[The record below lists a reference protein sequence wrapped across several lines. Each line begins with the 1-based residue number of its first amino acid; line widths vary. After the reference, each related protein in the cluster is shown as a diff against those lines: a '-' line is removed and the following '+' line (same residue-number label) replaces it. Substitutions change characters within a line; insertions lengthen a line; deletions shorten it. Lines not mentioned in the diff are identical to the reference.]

1 MRTLISSVSLAVVLA
16 GVALAQPEE
25 PAKPA
30 PPDQPG
36 VETGAPAKPAPQP
49 VAPMQPAA
57 QPAAPV
63 QPAAPIQPTAPVQP
77 GIPAQPAVPAPKP
90 APVIAPVYCGTVTC
104 FLFRVPAQG
113 HDTEARANSA
123 MDVINK
129 YLGGSVGKV
138 TTKPVGKNIQ
148 LLLNN
153 EVVALITPADAAAE
167 KQKSVA
173 LVAARWSKVLA
184 SAFKATKAQP

>member
-1 MRTLISSVSLAVVLA
+1 
-16 GVALAQPEE
+16 VAQ
-25 PAKPA
+25 
-30 PPDQPG
+30 
-36 VETGAPAKPAPQP
+36 ET
-49 VAPMQPAA
+49 
-57 QPAAPV
+57 
-63 QPAAPIQPTAPVQP
+63 
-77 GIPAQPAVPAPKP
+77 
-90 APVIAPVYCGTVTC
+90 APVYCGTVTC
-104 FLFRVPAQG
+104 FAFKVAAQG
-113 HDTEARANSA
+113 KTPDSRASAA

-138 TTKPVGKNIQ
+138 TTKPAGKNIQ

-173 LVAARWSKVLA
+173 LLAARWSKVLA